1 MLHNYNFLI
10 VEPELWMLDGGTD
23 LRGGDFHCCVT
34 PIGSDDYID
43 KFLDTKLVKEH
54 GYCLKIN
61 NDQVNDSISRSDEQK
76 ILGTNQP
83 TVGWPS
89 VKTMVMMVSSALSDV
104 SCKHIRTLDTIISMG
119 RNATYVG

>member
-1 MLHNYNFLI
+1 M
-10 VEPELWMLDGGTD
+10 EPELWMLDGGTD

-61 NDQVNDSISRSDEQK
+61 NDQVYDSISGSDEQK
-76 ILGTNQP
+76 VLGTNQP
-83 TVGWPS
+83 TVNYTGL
-89 VKTMVMMVSSALSDV
+89 VKCNKSGTDGILCSDG
-104 SCKHIRTLDTIISMG
+104 CKNIKYWCAGGGEVCKRHCQC
-119 RNATYVG
+119 